1 MDRDRVL
8 AAAPLFAAVLW
19 GGMYVVS
26 KWGFQEIPP
35 LTLAFLRIVLGA
47 GTLYLIVRITTPPRT
62 FSRREWWRLATLA
75 IWLTAA
81 LTTQFV
87 GTDLTNASQ
96 GSLLTVLT
104 PVFMVFLGVTA
115 LDEQLTR
122 EKVGGISLAL
132 IGTLVVIIGQYNLNT
147 LASGNVFGVGL
158 LLFSAFCFAAF
169 SVFGKPLIQ
178 RYSALETV
186 TYSTVLSVP
195 LFGVLVP
202 VELYVHPNALNSI
215 PMTIPIIGVLL
226 YLGLLSTAAAWYC
239 WYKGMEYADAS
250 TVAVFF
256 FAQPVVGI
264 LLGAIFLHENA
275 SIEIIGGGFLLVIG
289 VYIVNRENQSSE
301 TRPRQKEV
309 PP

>member
-1 MDRDRVL
+1 
-8 AAAPLFAAVLW
+8 
-19 GGMYVVS
+19 MYVVS
-26 KWGFQEIPP
+26 KWGFQKIPP
-35 LTLAFLRIVLGA
+35 LTLAFLRIGLGA

-62 FSRREWWRLATLA
+62 FSRREWWRFTTLA

-104 PVFMVFLGVTA
+104 PVFMIFLGREV
-115 LDEQLTR
+115 LGEQLTR
-122 EKVGGISLAL
+122 EKVAGIGLAL
-132 IGTLVVIIGQYNLNT
+132 IGTLVVIVGQYDLST
-147 LASGNVFGVGL
+147 LTSGNLFGVGL
-158 LLFSAFCFAAF
+158 LLSSAFCFAAF
-169 SVFGKPLIQ
+169 SVFGKPLIE

-195 LFGVLVP
+195 LFGMLVP
-202 VELYVHPNALNSI
+202 VELYVNPTALNSI
-215 PMTIPIIGVLL
+215 PMTLPIVGVLL

-264 LLGAIFLHENA
+264 LLGAVFLHE
-275 SIEIIGGGFLLVIG
+275 SVGIETIGGGLLLAIG
-289 VYIVNRENQSSE
+289 VYIVDTENQSSE
-301 TRPRQKEV
+301 KQPRQKEV
-309 PP
+309 PPRGN